1 MNPPTRE
8 KLVSAVTKALRKI
21 LVFRGK
27 SEVADAPITPQTDP
41 VSDLGIPS
49 EDLVLV
55 GPELSQES
63 QDLDLPNEVFDWADD
78 SSGRRRYRTVGE
90 IADRISRHL
99 TAAEGASH
107 G

>member
-1 MNPPTRE
+1 MNSFTHE
-8 KLVSAVTKALRKI
+8 KLVSAVTRALQKI
-21 LVFRGK
+21 LVFRGIPDVDN
-27 SEVADAPITPQTDP
+27 VAITPQTDP
-41 VSDLGIPS
+41 VSELGISS

-78 SSGRRRYRTVGE
+78 SSGRRRNRTVGE

-99 TAAEGASH
+99 ETQEGVSH

>member
-1 MNPPTRE
+1 MNPPPRE
-8 KLVSAVTKALRKI
+8 TLVTAVALALRKI

-27 SEVADAPITPQTDP
+27 ADVADAPITPHTDP
-41 VSDLGIPS
+41 VTDLGIES

-63 QDLDLPNEVFDWADD
+63 QMLDLPNEVFDWADD

-90 IADRISRHL
+90 IADRISDHL
-99 TAAEGASH
+99 NAAKASTH

>member
-1 MNPPTRE
+1 MNPPPRE
-8 KLVSAVTKALRKI
+8 ELVSVLTEALRKI

-27 SEVADAPITPQTDP
+27 SEVAPPITAQTDP
-41 VSDLGIPS
+41 VTDLGIES

-90 IADRISRHL
+90 IADRIGEYL
-99 TAAEGASH
+99 KTAEAAPRG
-107 G
+107 

>member
-1 MNPPTRE
+1 MNPPPRE
-8 KLVSAVTKALRKI
+8 KLVSAVTEALRKI
-21 LVFRGK
+21 LLFRGK
-27 SEVADAPITPQTDP
+27 SNVADAPITSQTDP
-41 VSDLGIPS
+41 VTDLGIAS

-78 SSGRRRYRTVGE
+78 SGGRRRYRTIGE
-90 IADRISRHL
+90 IVDRISEHL
-99 TAAEGASH
+99 KAAGASSH